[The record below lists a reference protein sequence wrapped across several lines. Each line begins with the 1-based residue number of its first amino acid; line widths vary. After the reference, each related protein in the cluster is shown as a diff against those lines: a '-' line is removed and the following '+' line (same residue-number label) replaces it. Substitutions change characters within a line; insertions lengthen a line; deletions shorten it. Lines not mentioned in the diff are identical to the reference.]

1 MHCLYPISRHTF
13 IEFFSYKLIMH
24 FGQHSSAVFSSILR
38 KLSMPLMLAFAMLC
52 ATQSAHASD
61 PPATSAGSVLFPE
74 YERYFRIKSN
84 ALVNAALVPNIGVEA
99 AFDKHFSFEAQ
110 LMYSPFTVARNYKLR
125 ILATQPE
132 LRYWTRDNKSG
143 HFVGVHCP
151 LAGVNEGCGAVRN
164 QDPNRALCR
173 LRRPYGWGRF
183 LDKRR
188 RWSVEFMVGVGYMN
202 YSYDAYC
209 NVPNGQKIGS
219 GGGGYWGLTKAG
231 ISFSYNI
238 GCHRKK

>member
-143 HFVGVHCP
+143 HFVGVHCTV
-151 LAGVNEGCGAVRN
+151 AGFNVAFNDVRY
-164 QDPNRALCR
+164 QDPNHALWGVG
-173 LRRPYGWGRF
+173 LSYGWSRF